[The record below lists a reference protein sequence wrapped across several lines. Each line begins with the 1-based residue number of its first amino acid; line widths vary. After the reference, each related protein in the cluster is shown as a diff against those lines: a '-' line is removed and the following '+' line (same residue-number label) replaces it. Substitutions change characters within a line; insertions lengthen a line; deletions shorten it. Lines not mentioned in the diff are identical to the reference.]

1 MLAALDAMLE
11 TINEILWDLNYLM
24 LKTALR
30 LMGFID

>member
-1 MLAALDAMLE
+1 MLAMIDAIVDA
-11 TINEILWDLNYLM
+11 TIKVLWDLNYLM